1 MTTGG
6 LADSGS
12 EALAVLHT
20 RLDAHFQ
27 ALRVSRDEH
36 TTGMPIFALEH
47 GLTDAEVAL
56 MKVAV
61 CSAVREQRIP
71 RMRWLPFVVYAAEIG
86 YEYSGDEYWPT
97 FEARTP
103 YWATH
108 GDRDYIRNRFKDFQ
122 AAFSG
127 AKPAGPWARQFSII
141 CWPIT
146 HAVLP
151 KDLQRQL
158 ARLLFDY
165 RGALTSD
172 LLAEPDELG
181 RRLADGAW
189 QASSRFQVFAQN
201 TALLGQVAAAL
212 LGTDEESPFLLQS
225 TVRRIVADLSVERQA
240 QRWLHD
246 AKSSAFRVRTS
257 GFRPQ
262 GRDTANGSVTR
273 SPRARSV
280 ADPRLFLRAADGGWS
295 LELEL
300 PDLSVL
306 AGRLPNVH
314 DELRLLRARVAGAV
328 KPLPRSSLLYPGQ
341 RLRLVEWP
349 DAGTPLVQVENGSD
363 TVNSLLA
370 DQCHFSPG
378 PAWLFRVREP
388 GLAAEVRGKI
398 VRPSQ
403 RYVLVSREPVATTS
417 AWLKQVPCA
426 TDGVWAAE
434 LEVPARLDV
443 EAVTA
448 LRGIG
453 LTVIADVEVRP
464 VGLVP
469 ASWDGE
475 GTIEWLSGEHPLVS
489 IRSNRSVSKCILTV
503 DAEPRLITWPDDR
516 DEIILKFSDL
526 ESGAHEVSVAL
537 LPDDD
542 AAAVAEGSLSLL
554 IRSPQGRPDAGS
566 FREGLMIISHPAGP
580 TLSELWDGR
589 ASLEVVGPN
598 DLRAAVSVSFR
609 GHTREQLAE
618 RHFDVDLPLPA
629 GGWLN
634 AFASHIRGEGEM
646 QRIYDNAESCLISV
660 SNAGL
665 GTATLQC
672 DREFAPLRWAFGRDG
687 DGPTLR
693 LINHVEDDLVSLA
706 RHDFALPAVPQ
717 QVSLEA
723 AEDLRWADGGLFVAS
738 AGPVRATA
746 ILPPLVRELAE
757 LQRVFVVPHI
767 TTPPK
772 SAEAVM
778 GLITLARA
786 WATATT
792 PGQQNPL
799 ALRGRS
805 SVLTTIPASIA
816 GLVAGQR
823 WRRLEMALARGGDEV
838 SASELESAV
847 GEDGYQ
853 STLASELS
861 WTVRRWYELEP
872 EQRADEFADVL
883 ARHARPAGVLA
894 SDPRLAE
901 FLLRLAS
908 SPATLAAWPSD
919 ELRTQI
925 ERVMTS
931 PVLLRAARFVVI
943 SVQVTEDEEAD
954 VGAWAWK

>member
-1 MTTGG
+1 MTSG
-6 LADSGS
+6 APIDSSGES
-12 EALAVLHT
+12 LAVLHT
-20 RLDAHFQ
+20 RLDAHFR
-27 ALRVSRDEH
+27 ALRESRDEH
-36 TTGMPIFALEH
+36 AIGTPIFALEH

-71 RMRWLPFVVYAAEIG
+71 RRNWLPFVVYAAEIG

-108 GDRDYIRNRFKDFQ
+108 GDRGYIRDRFKDFQ

-158 ARLLFDY
+158 ARVLFDY

-181 RRLADGAW
+181 RRLADSAW
-189 QASSRFQVFAQN
+189 HASSRFQVFAQN

-262 GRDTANGSVTR
+262 GRDTSSGSVTR
-273 SPRARSV
+273 TGRSPSI
-280 ADPRLFLRAADGGWS
+280 ADPRLFLRSEEDGWS

-306 AGRLPNVH
+306 AGRLPHVH
-314 DELRLLRARVAGAV
+314 DELRLLRARVAGAA
-328 KPLPRSSLLYPGQ
+328 KPLARSWLLYPGQ

-349 DAGTPLVQVENGSD
+349 DSETPLVQVENGSD
-363 TVNSLLA
+363 SVNSLLA
-370 DQCHFSPG
+370 DQCRFSSG
-378 PAWLFRVREP
+378 PDWLFKVREP

-403 RYVLVSREPVATTS
+403 RYVLISREPVATTLS
-417 AWLKQVPCA
+417 WVKQVTCA
-426 TDGVWAAE
+426 TGGVWAAE
-434 LEVPARLDV
+434 LEVPARLDL
-443 EAVTA
+443 EAVTT

-453 LTVIADVEVRP
+453 LTVIADVEIRP
-464 VGLVP
+464 AGLVP

-489 IRSNRSVSKCILTV
+489 VRSNRSVSKCILTV

-516 DEIILKFSDL
+516 DEVILKFSEL
-526 ESGAHEVSVAL
+526 EPGTHEIGVAL

-542 AAAVAEGSLSLL
+542 AAAVAEGSLALL

-598 DLRAAVSVSFR
+598 EVRAAVSVSFR
-609 GHTREQLAE
+609 GHTRNQLAE
-618 RHFDVDLPLPA
+618 RHFEVELPLSA

-634 AFASHIRGEGEM
+634 AFASQIRREAEM
-646 QRIYDNAESCLISV
+646 QRIYDDAESCLISV

-672 DREFAPLRWAFGRDG
+672 DREFASLRWAFGRDAN
-687 DGPTLR
+687 GPTLR
-693 LINHVEDDLVSLA
+693 LINHVEDDQVSVA

-717 QVSLEA
+717 RVSLEPR
-723 AEDLRWADGGLFVAS
+723 EELRWADGGLFVAS
-738 AGPVRATA
+738 AGAISATA
-746 ILPPLVRELAE
+746 ILPPLVRDLVE

-767 TTPPK
+767 ATPPK

-778 GLITLARA
+778 GLITLAHA
-786 WATATT
+786 WATAAT

-805 SVLTTIPASIA
+805 SVLTTITVSIA

-853 STLASELS
+853 RTLASELS

-872 EQRADEFADVL
+872 EQRGDEFAHVL
-883 ARHARPAGVLA
+883 ARHARPAGVLSA
-894 SDPRLAE
+894 DHRLAE

-908 SPATLAAWPSD
+908 RPATLAAWPSD
-919 ELRTQI
+919 ELLSQI
-925 ERVMTS
+925 DRVVTT

-943 SVQVTEDEEAD
+943 SVQVTEDEEVD
-954 VGAWAWK
+954 LGAWAWK